1 MASQPFRYSGP
12 GFSLQR
18 DKGRFV
24 LPAPFRKTIRESSE
38 NRPTLCL
45 AAHDRWRCLIGFGL
59 SRAEDFEAQLDREA
73 DDAARQNREFDRE
86 LRAAQLNNFIE
97 VPFDDSGR
105 FVLPQYLGDP
115 AGIGEEIYFQGGGG
129 NFLLFAPDEL
139 YKMGAGFEGFQ
150 AACRHMQAVETAKA
164 KKS

>member
-1 MASQPFRYSGP
+1 MASQPFRYSGQ

-24 LPAPFRKTIRESSE
+24 LPAPFRKTARESSG

-59 SRAEDFEAQLDREA
+59 SRAETFEEQLEQEA
-73 DDAARQNREFDRE
+73 ADAARYNREFDRE
-86 LRAAQLNNFIE
+86 LRAMQLNNYTE

-105 FVLPQYLGDP
+105 FVLPQYLADP
-115 AGIGEEIYFQGGGG
+115 AGIGDEIYFQGSGA
-129 NFLLFAPDEL
+129 NLVIFAPDEL
-139 YKMGAGFEGFQ
+139 YKMGDGFQ
-150 AACRHMQAVETAKA
+150 GFQNACRHMQAEAQKA
-164 KKS
+164 KKP

>member
-1 MASQPFRYSGP
+1 MASQPFRYSGQ

-24 LPAPFRKTIRESSE
+24 LPAPFRKTIRESSA

-59 SRAEDFEAQLDREA
+59 SRAEDFDEQLDREEI
-73 DDAARQNREFDRE
+73 AAAQHAREFDRE
-86 LRAAQLNNFIE
+86 LRAMQLNNSSE

-105 FVLPQYLGDP
+105 FVLPQYLADP
-115 AGIGEEIYFQGGGG
+115 AGIGEEIYFQGGGAH
-129 NFLLFAPDEL
+129 LVLFAPDAL
-139 YKMGAGFEGFQ
+139 YAMGTGFEGFQ
-150 AACRHMQAVETAKA
+150 AACRHMQAEALKA
-164 KKS
+164 KKP